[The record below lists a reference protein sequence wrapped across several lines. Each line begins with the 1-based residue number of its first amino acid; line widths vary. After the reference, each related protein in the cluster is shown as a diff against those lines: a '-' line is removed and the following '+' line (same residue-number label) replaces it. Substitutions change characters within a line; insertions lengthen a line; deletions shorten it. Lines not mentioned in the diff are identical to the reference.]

1 MLEPRTFPTA
11 ISLLPAKDA
20 VALTASSGALVPNAT
35 IVSPI
40 IILGTRNILA
50 TDELASTKKSAPLIR
65 RTNPTISI
73 TYTFTFIVFPL
84 FYNCSF
90 PCCPESQLFLNDKIT
105 TKFIKVNLVRL

>member
-50 TDELASTKKSAPLIR
+50 TDE
-65 RTNPTISI
+65 
-73 TYTFTFIVFPL
+73 
-84 FYNCSF
+84 
-90 PCCPESQLFLNDKIT
+90 
-105 TKFIKVNLVRL
+105 RLP